1 MKKLLFL
8 IGCFFIVVTLG
19 LPDGVNIHTGVKSSP
34 FYFIYWLAFP
44 ILDFLENV
52 VVYFWVWYLL
62 FLLFFQK
69 IKKIS
74 YRRMEIKIN
83 ECVISDFW
91 HVLLINGL
99 HEIHRNARSTH
110 PIQRVDTN

>member
-44 ILDFLENV
+44 ILDFFGECGGIFLGV
-52 VVYFWVWYLL
+52 VFIIFAIFPKNKKNKL
-62 FLLFFQK
+62 QK
-69 IKKIS
+69 LS
-74 YRRMEIKIN
+74 
-83 ECVISDFW
+83 
-91 HVLLINGL
+91 LI
-99 HEIHRNARSTH
+99 HI
-110 PIQRVDTN
+110 